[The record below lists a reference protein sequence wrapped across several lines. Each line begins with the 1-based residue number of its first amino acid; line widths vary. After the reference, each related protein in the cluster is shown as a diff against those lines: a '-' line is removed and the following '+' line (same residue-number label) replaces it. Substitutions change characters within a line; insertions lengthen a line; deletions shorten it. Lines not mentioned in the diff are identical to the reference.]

1 MPLESATVPAA
12 VNPGHTRATW
22 LLKQTHCLDRSD
34 AARMGRVRSKDESE
48 DLPVTQKVLQPA
60 VNGKLINKYHW
71 SYLTIAGC
79 QY

>member
-1 MPLESATVPAA
+1 
-12 VNPGHTRATW
+12 
-22 LLKQTHCLDRSD
+22 
-34 AARMGRVRSKDESE
+34 MGRVRSKDESE